1 MSWKVNSVKLIYE
14 LVNTETGELISEE
27 RVLGDDTKKVKKSRT
42 KKVED
47 NDPTPKITV
56 LENKLQ
62 LNNAASEL
70 TGFMADDKVAV
81 KFEKKGRITTPVMML
96 DEKEGNRLTKT
107 NTISCRGSKR
117 EELLKFGTE
126 FTLEEHPSVVGAF
139 LMKGNVEIE
148 DDIVDV
154 PEEIASE
161 EELDDA
167 LEDTDDVSFDIDDF
181 KF

>member
-1 MSWKVNSVKLIYE
+1 MIKIVKQILTTQFVDDI
-14 LVNTETGELISEE
+14 TGELFEE
-27 RVLGDDTKKVKKSRT
+27 TREFLDDSIKPKRKTKTKKNCDT
-42 KKVED
+42 
-47 NDPTPKITV
+47 DPTPKITV

-167 LEDTDDVSFDIDDF
+167 LEDTDDVSFEIDDF